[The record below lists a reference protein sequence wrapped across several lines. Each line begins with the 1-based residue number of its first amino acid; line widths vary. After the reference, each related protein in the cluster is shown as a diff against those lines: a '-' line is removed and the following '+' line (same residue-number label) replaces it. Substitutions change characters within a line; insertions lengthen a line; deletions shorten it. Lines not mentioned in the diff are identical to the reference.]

1 MDEIGREIRRLR
13 EEKGWTQAKL
23 AVDAGIGVS
32 AVSLIEAGKRNPS
45 ATTLAKIA
53 EALGVG
59 VADLFP
65 LGQAPLFRE
74 PPEHKLPSEEQ
85 HAAWEA
91 AAEEARR
98 LREAGGPQMWNAL
111 SGWRASKKRGE
122 PYADRREYLD
132 EMGNLLREVC
142 DADRAVGWA
151 YIQAASRTP
160 GGSEAS
166 VPSYLREQSWET
178 GHFYGEL
185 LGMVMSA
192 GLSVRRGAAA
202 VAKQATADET
212 AAEHVQSET
221 MTLIVDERKAS

>member
-23 AVDAGIGVS
+23 AVDAGIGVA
-32 AVSLIEAGKRNPS
+32 AVSLIETGKRNPS

-74 PPEHKLPSEEQ
+74 PPEHELPSEEQ
-85 HAAWEA
+85 RAAWEAAWEA

-98 LREAGGPQMWNAL
+98 LRETGGAQMWNAL

-122 PYADRREYLD
+122 PYAARREYLD
-132 EMGNLLREVC
+132 EMGNLLREVY

-151 YIQAASRTP
+151 YIQAANRTP

-192 GLSVRRGAAA
+192 GLSVHRGDAA
-202 VAKQATADET
+202 VAKQAN
-212 AAEHVQSET
+212 AEHVQSET
-221 MTLIVDERKAS
+221 TPLRVEESRVA